1 MMGRRRTKGRLPPA
15 IGLVMV
21 SGILL
26 MVGLMKA
33 TSVLGPLSVF
43 VWAMAIAGVVYVLK
57 GPLGEAILHAIAQGD
72 EELNGSGI
80 PAELGHELED
90 LRAQVAELQERVD
103 FTERLL
109 AREREMRPLS
119 AGEGR

>member
-1 MMGRRRTKGRLPPA
+1 MMGRRRTKGRIPPA

-80 PAELGHELED
+80 PPELGHELED
-90 LRAQVAELQERVD
+90 LRAQVVELQERVD

-119 AGEGR
+119 ASEGR

>member
-1 MMGRRRTKGRLPPA
+1 MMGRRRTKGRIPPA

-80 PAELGHELED
+80 PPELGHELED
-90 LRAQVAELQERVD
+90 LRAQAAELQERVD

>member
-1 MMGRRRTKGRLPPA
+1 MMGRRRTKGRIPPA

-26 MVGLMKA
+26 MVGLMKV

-80 PAELGHELED
+80 PPELGHELED